1 MQLWQFVLIICG
13 VAVAAALVVLLLT
26 LTRVARRA
34 EGVLRIAEEELR
46 PLVGQAHGLSEEL
59 RALIRQANR
68 EIERI
73 GAVTDRVNDVA
84 EAVARLAAALSGLG
98 RAGQVVGMVA
108 AVRRGIDVFVE
119 RFKQQGDHHE

>member
-84 EAVARLAAALSGLG
+84 EVVARLAVALSGLG
-98 RAGQVVGMVA
+98 RVGQVVGMAA

-119 RFKQQGDHHE
+119 RYKQQGDHHE